1 MRILLA
7 LLLPLAAHGITRF
20 GHVTNVSSSGGNGAQ
35 TLTKAYAPTTGNA
48 VVVGCTAWN
57 NGTATPTAESISDG
71 GTNTYTLIKSQYDGT
86 RITTYIHRA
95 LNVTG
100 GSFTYTCSVTGVG
113 SVWWLNLFVIEYAGV
128 ALTSADDG
136 TPESGTGTGSPILV
150 SPGVTTT
157 SANDVLV
164 AVWNVGDNNGTITV
178 SPQNSF
184 STVDANL
191 DANCCVIGG
200 ALDRIV
206 SSTGTY
212 VASTT
217 RSPTGTAE
225 YCIVELALKAAA
237 PSATNARTSVVV
249 Q

>member
-1 MRILLA
+1 MQRLLLA
-7 LLLPLAAHGITRF
+7 LLLPLAAHAITRV
-20 GHVTNVSSSGGNGAQ
+20 GHVTAVSSSGGNGSQ
-35 TLTKAYAPTTGNA
+35 TITKAYAPTSGNA
-48 VVVGCTAWN
+48 VVVGCTAWQ
-57 NGTATPTAESISDG
+57 NGTATPSAESISDG
-71 GTNTYTLIKSQYDGT
+71 GTNTYGLIKSQYDGT
-86 RITTYIHRA
+86 RLTTYIHRA

-100 GSFTYTCSVTGVG
+100 GSFTYTCSVTGVA
-113 SVWWLNLFVIEYAGV
+113 SVWWLNLFVIEYSGV

-157 SANDVLV
+157 NAADVLV

-178 SPQNSF
+178 TPQNSF
-184 STVDANL
+184 ATVDANL

-200 ALDRIV
+200 AMDRIV
-206 SSTGTY
+206 AATGTY

-225 YCIVELALKAAA
+225 FSIVELALKGAV
-237 PSATNARTSVVV
+237 TNHTRVSVTV